1 MEQRP
6 KKFLDTV
13 RDILRRR
20 HYAHSTADS
29 YVHWIKRFILYHDK
43 RHPNEMGGAEVE
55 QFLTHLATV
64 EKVAPS
70 TQNQAFSALLFLYRE
85 VLDQDFQAPLKN
97 VRAREQ
103 RDRLPNVLTKDEVK
117 RLLAKMSGTSLL
129 MARLLYGSGL
139 RVLELCTLRV
149 KDVDFEQHLIRV
161 HDSKGDKDR
170 VTVLPD
176 SLLAPLKEHLSHVQQ
191 LHEKD
196 LAKGHGAVAWP
207 YALDRK
213 YPNAD
218 KEWGWQY
225 AFPSAILSHDKQDG
239 TIRRFH
245 TSPATIQKAVK
256 EAARLAGFSKP
267 VGPHTLTPTS

>member
-1 MEQRP
+1 MKWAVLKWSSSSLTWRQ
-6 KKFLDTV
+6 
-13 RDILRRR
+13 LRKLRLPPTPESINR
-20 HYAHSTADS
+20 
-29 YVHWIKRFILYHDK
+29 
-43 RHPNEMGGAEVE
+43 G
-55 QFLTHLATV
+55 
-64 EKVAPS
+64 
-70 TQNQAFSALLFLYRE
+70 QAFSALLFLYRE

-103 RDRLPNVLTKDEVK
+103 RERLPNVLTKDEVK

-196 LAKGHGAVAWP
+196 LAKGTVRWP
-207 YALDRK
+207 GLM
-213 YPNAD
+213 P
-218 KEWGWQY
+218 
-225 AFPSAILSHDKQDG
+225 
-239 TIRRFH
+239 
-245 TSPATIQKAVK
+245 
-256 EAARLAGFSKP
+256 
-267 VGPHTLTPTS
+267 